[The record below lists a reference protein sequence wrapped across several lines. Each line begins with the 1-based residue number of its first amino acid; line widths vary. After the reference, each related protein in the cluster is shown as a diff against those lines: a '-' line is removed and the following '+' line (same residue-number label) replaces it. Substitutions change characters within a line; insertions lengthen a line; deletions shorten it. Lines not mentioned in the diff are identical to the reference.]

1 MKRILF
7 FVVIAFPIYSQNVY
21 EIPYEFLDDYFIIP
35 DFNSLEQID
44 NFLSLKEIAER
55 REANKNKTKT
65 I

>member
-1 MKRILF
+1 MDKASIKFLSINNKLKNKYMKTKYLLKNKGKEL
-7 FVVIAFPIYSQNVY
+7 Y
-21 EIPYEFLDDYFIIP
+21 
-35 DFNSLEQID
+35 FNSLEETD

>member
-1 MKRILF
+1 MKTKYLF
-7 FVVIAFPIYSQNVY
+7 KHEGKELY
-21 EIPYEFLDDYFIIP
+21 
-35 DFNSLEQID
+35 FNSLEEID